1 MTAATEGAVEV
12 PPARTRLQSR
22 DRFRE
27 EHRLVAGCRVWGRIG
42 NGSRHD
48 RHNPGQASRPR
59 RRTVRAEEYAPPAR
73 CGAGKHAL
81 SLATLVRRPG
91 TMPYTIN
98 DDLRIHYEFV
108 GSGEPLMLYHGLTG

>member
-1 MTAATEGAVEV
+1 V
-12 PPARTRLQSR
+12 
-22 DRFRE
+22 
-27 EHRLVAGCRVWGRIG
+27 
-42 NGSRHD
+42 
-48 RHNPGQASRPR
+48 
-59 RRTVRAEEYAPPAR
+59 
-73 CGAGKHAL
+73 GKHAL